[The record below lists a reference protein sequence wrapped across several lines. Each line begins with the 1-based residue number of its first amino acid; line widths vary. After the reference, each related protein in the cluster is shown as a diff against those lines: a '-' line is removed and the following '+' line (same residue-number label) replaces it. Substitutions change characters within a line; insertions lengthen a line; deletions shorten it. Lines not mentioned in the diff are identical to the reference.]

1 MLMRSLC
8 ALFATLLLV
17 ACQTGDLPADVE
29 PTPAADAVAGTAS
42 GGVVVNEPDVK
53 PTHYG
58 EAFTLETAS
67 IKAVDL
73 LADPANYA
81 SETPIL
87 VEGTVVDVCQKA
99 GCWMVLSDGE
109 NQIRVTVKEHG
120 FSVDKD
126 GTGSWAKVQGTL
138 VSIDVPQETV
148 EHFEGESNRPDLV
161 EKAGQNWQLIAT
173 GVEFIKNS

>member
-1 MLMRSLC
+1 MRSLA
-8 ALFATLLLV
+8 ALFVASLLV
-17 ACQTGDLPADVE
+17 ACQTGDLPAEVE

-53 PTHYG
+53 PSHFG
-58 EAFTLETAS
+58 EAFTLETPA

-81 SETPIL
+81 SEEPIL
-87 VEGTVVDVCQKA
+87 VEGTVLDVCQKA
-99 GCWMVLSDGE
+99 GCWMIMSDGE

-126 GTGSWAKVQGTL
+126 GTGAWARVQGKL
-138 VSIDVPQETV
+138 VSIDVPQDTV
-148 EHFEGESNRPDLV
+148 DHFEGESNRPELV
-161 EKAGQNWQLIAT
+161 EKAGHNWQLIAT
-173 GVEFIKNS
+173 GVEFTKNS